1 MTKSFVLTAVYTT
14 LDGEENF
21 PTVVETSAH
30 WEVGPEEVTS
40 LIAQFTAHVHEKSGV
55 GAIEFTYSEIT
66 A

>member
-1 MTKSFVLTAVYTT
+1 MNKSFVLTAVYTT

-21 PTVVETSAH
+21 PTVIETSAH
-30 WEVGPEEVTS
+30 WEVESADVSKCITE
-40 LIAQFTAHVHEKSGV
+40 FTAHVHEKSGV